1 MAVLLDV
8 GGASVGDMAALQP
21 SRDVAPPVSAVHDPL
36 PRPFWVR
43 NPWMWRV
50 VALGF
55 LSFLVVAGV
64 AEVRSGDAL
73 ALKVLVLA
81 LMSVYGGVYLSAL
94 PHEVAGY
101 RGARTV
107 AVLAVLGVV
116 LVALLGPD
124 SIGLLMY
131 TLVSAATMLPPSRA
145 FTVVWG
151 TCAAMLLYTGLVGD
165 GPHWAEVS
173 VYGGIALML
182 VVLMSLRTAVFALRE
197 ANDEVARL
205 AVADERAR
213 LARDLHDVLGHSL
226 TTITVKAALARR
238 LMEAGETDRAT
249 AEITDV
255 EVLTRQTL
263 ADVRSTV
270 SAQRRASLPAELAGT
285 RAVLTAAG
293 IEAVLPQATDDVAEP
308 YREAFAHV
316 LREAVTNVVRHS
328 GARRCEVRLGP
339 GWVEVRDDGK
349 GPGEGCTPGTGIDG
363 LRERLEPLGATV
375 HAGPAPGGGFLLRV
389 SAETAAVT
397 A

>member
-1 MAVLLDV
+1 MAVGPSA
-8 GGASVGDMAALQP
+8 GGASVGTVAP
-21 SRDVAPPVSAVHDPL
+21 PPSSRDVTSSVFAVEPDA
-36 PRPFWVR
+36 RPFWVR
-43 NPWMWRV
+43 KPWVWRV
-50 VALGF
+50 VSLGF
-55 LSFLVVAGV
+55 SSFLVVAAV
-64 AEVRSGDAL
+64 DESRSTDPL
-73 ALKVLVLA
+73 ALKFLVLA
-81 LMSVYGGVYLSAL
+81 LMTVYCGLYLTAL
-94 PHEVAGY
+94 PSEEVGFHGG
-101 RGARTV
+101 RRWC
-107 AVLAVLGVV
+107 VLAVLGVTV
-116 LVALLGPD
+116 VALQGPA

-131 TLVSAATMLPPSRA
+131 VLVSAATTLPASRA
-145 FTVVWG
+145 LTVVWVA
-151 TCAAMLLYTGLVGD
+151 CAGMLVFTGLAGD

-182 VVLMSLRTAVFALRE
+182 VVLMSLRTAVVDLRA

-339 GWVEVRDDGK
+339 SWVEVRDDGT
-349 GPGEGCTPGTGIDG
+349 GPSAGCAPGTGIDG

-389 SAETAAVT
+389 SAEPVAVT

>member
-1 MAVLLDV
+1 MGVPQDA
-8 GGASVGDMAALQP
+8 GGASVADVAPPEP
-21 SRDVAPPVSAVHDPL
+21 SRDVPRPAVHDPL

-55 LSFLVVAGV
+55 LSFLVVAAVG
-64 AEVRSGDAL
+64 EVRSGDP
-73 ALKVLVLA
+73 LVLKA
-81 LMSVYGGVYLSAL
+81 LVLSLMTAYGAVYLAVL
-94 PHEVAGY
+94 PSEVAGY
-101 RGARTV
+101 RDARTV
-107 AVLAVLGVV
+107 VVLAVLGVV
-116 LVALLGPD
+116 LVAALGPD

-131 TLVSAATMLPPSRA
+131 ALVSAATTLPPSRA
-145 FTVVWG
+145 IPAVWG
-151 TCAAMLLYTGLVGD
+151 ACAAMLLYTGLAGD
-165 GPHWAEVS
+165 GPHWAEVG

-238 LMEAGETDRAT
+238 LMEAGETARAT
-249 AEITDV
+249 VEISDV

-270 SAQRRASLPAELAGT
+270 SAQRRASLPAELAGS

-293 IEAVLPQATDDVAEP
+293 MQAVLPQATDEVAEP

-339 GWVEVRDDGK
+339 DWLEVRDDGT
-349 GPGEGCTPGTGIDG
+349 GSGTGCVPGTGLDG
-363 LRERLEPLGATV
+363 LRERLGPLGATV

-389 SAETAAVT
+389 CADQPAAAVP

>member
-1 MAVLLDV
+1 MPVVLRA
-8 GGASVGDMAALQP
+8 GGASVD
-21 SRDVAPPVSAVHDPL
+21 DVALTSSCGGEPFA
-36 PRPFWVR
+36 RPFWVR

-55 LSFLVVAGV
+55 SGFLVVAAV
-64 AEVRSGDAL
+64 DEARSSASP
-73 ALKVLVLA
+73 ASKVLVLT
-81 LMSVYGGVYLSAL
+81 LMTVYCGVYLTAL
-94 PHEVAGY
+94 PGEVVGY
-101 RGARTV
+101 RGVRTFL
-107 AVLAVLGVV
+107 VLAVLGTAV
-116 LVALLGPD
+116 VALLGPS

-131 TLVSAATMLPPSRA
+131 VLVSAATTLTPTRA
-145 FTVVWG
+145 IAVVWV
-151 TCAAMLLYTGLVGD
+151 TCAAMLIYTGLLGN

-173 VYGGIALML
+173 VYAGIALML
-182 VVLMSLRTAVFALRE
+182 VVLMSLRTAVISLRA
-197 ANDEVARL
+197 ANEEVARL

-238 LMEAGETDRAT
+238 LMEAGETARAT

-285 RAVLTAAG
+285 RAVLAAAG

-339 GWVEVRDDGK
+339 SWVEIHDDGT
-349 GPGEGCTPGTGIDG
+349 GPGSRCAAGTGIDG
-363 LRERLEPLGATV
+363 LRERLAPLGATIQ
-375 HAGPAPGGGFLLRV
+375 AGAAPGGGFLLR
-389 SAETAAVT
+389 AAAAGDAAAAAAT
-397 A
+397 

>member
-1 MAVLLDV
+1 MPVVLGA
-8 GGASVGDMAALQP
+8 GGASVD
-21 SRDVAPPVSAVHDPL
+21 DVALTSSCGGEPFA
-36 PRPFWVR
+36 RPFWVR

-50 VALGF
+50 VSLGF
-55 LSFLVVAGV
+55 AGFLVVAAV
-64 AEVRSGDAL
+64 DEARSSASP
-73 ALKVLVLA
+73 ASKVLVLT
-81 LMSVYGGVYLSAL
+81 LMAVYCGVYLTAL
-94 PHEVAGY
+94 PGEVGGY
-101 RGARTV
+101 RGVRTFL
-107 AVLAVLGVV
+107 VLAVLGTAV
-116 LVALLGPD
+116 VALLGPS

-131 TLVSAATMLPPSRA
+131 VLVSAATTLTPSRA
-145 FTVVWG
+145 MTVVWV
-151 TCAAMLLYTGLVGD
+151 TCAAMLVYTGLLGN

-173 VYGGIALML
+173 VYAGIALML
-182 VVLMSLRTAVFALRE
+182 VVLMSLRTAVVSLRA
-197 ANDEVARL
+197 ANEEVARL

-238 LMEAGETDRAT
+238 LMEAGETTRAT

-285 RAVLTAAG
+285 RAVLAAAG

-339 GWVEVRDDGK
+339 SWVEVHDDGS
-349 GPGEGCTPGTGIDG
+349 GPGSPCLPGTGLDG
-363 LRERLEPLGATV
+363 LRERLEPLGATIQ
-375 HAGPAPGGGFLLRV
+375 AGAAPGGGFLLR
-389 SAETAAVT
+389 AAAAGDAAAAAT
-397 A
+397 

>member
-1 MAVLLDV
+1 MTVVLDV
-8 GGASVGDMAALQP
+8 GGASVGDMA
-21 SRDVAPPVSAVHDPL
+21 PPVSAVHGPL

-50 VALGF
+50 VAIGF
-55 LSFLVVAGV
+55 LSFLAVAG
-64 AEVRSGDAL
+64 AEEVRSGDPL
-73 ALKVLVLA
+73 GLKVLVLA
-81 LMSVYGGVYLSAL
+81 LMSVYGGVYLNAL
-94 PHEVAGY
+94 PSEVAGY

-131 TLVSAATMLPPSRA
+131 ALVSAATMLPPSRA
-145 FTVVWG
+145 IPVVWG
-151 TCAAMLLYTGLVGD
+151 TCAAMLLYTGIVGD

-255 EVLTRQTL
+255 EVLTRLTL

-339 GWVEVRDDGK
+339 SWVEVRDDGT
-349 GPGEGCTPGTGIDG
+349 GPGEGCAPGTGIDG
-363 LRERLEPLGATV
+363 LRERLEPLGVTV

-389 SAETAAVT
+389 SAEAAAVT

>member
-1 MAVLLDV
+1 MRALSAA
-8 GGASVGDMAALQP
+8 GGASVADVAPPEP
-21 SRDVAPPVSAVHDPL
+21 SRDVAPAAVPDPL

-43 NPWMWRV
+43 NPWVWRV

-55 LSFLVVAGV
+55 LSFLVVAAV
-64 AEVRSGDAL
+64 EEVRSGDPL
-73 ALKVLVLA
+73 ALKVLVLS
-81 LMSVYGGVYLSAL
+81 LMTAYGAVYLAVL
-94 PHEVAGY
+94 PSEVASY
-101 RGARTV
+101 RDARTV
-107 AVLAVLGVV
+107 AVLGTLGVV

-131 TLVSAATMLPPSRA
+131 ALVSAATTLPPARA
-145 FTVVWG
+145 IPVVWV
-151 TCAAMLLYTGLVGD
+151 TCAGMLLYTGLVGD

-173 VYGGIALML
+173 VYGGTALML
-182 VVLMSLRTAVFALRE
+182 VILMSLRTAVFALRE

-238 LMEAGETDRAT
+238 LMEAGETARAT

-270 SAQRRASLPAELAGT
+270 SAQRRASLPAELAGS

-293 IEAVLPQATDDVAEP
+293 IEAVLPQATDEVAEP

-339 GWVEVRDDGK
+339 SWVEVRDDGS
-349 GPGEGCTPGTGIDG
+349 GAVVGSAPGTGIAG
-363 LRERLEPLGATV
+363 LRERLGPLGATV

-389 SAETAAVT
+389 SADEPATAVPA
-397 A
+397 

>member
-1 MAVLLDV
+1 MPVVLGA
-8 GGASVGDMAALQP
+8 GGASVD
-21 SRDVAPPVSAVHDPL
+21 DVALTSSCAGEPFA
-36 PRPFWVR
+36 RPFWVR
-43 NPWMWRV
+43 NPWIWRV
-50 VALGF
+50 VSLGF
-55 LSFLVVAGV
+55 SGFLVVAAV
-64 AEVRSGDAL
+64 DEARSSEPL
-73 ALKVLVLA
+73 ASKVLVLS
-81 LMSVYGGVYLSAL
+81 LMTIYGGLYLAARPGEEIG
-94 PHEVAGY
+94 PHD
-101 RGARTV
+101 ARRWWL
-107 AVLAVLGVV
+107 LAALGVV
-116 LVALLGPD
+116 VVAALGPS

-131 TLVSAATMLPPSRA
+131 VLVSAAISLPASRA
-145 FTVVWG
+145 LTVVWV
-151 TCAAMLLYTGLVGD
+151 TCTAMLVYTGLLGN

-173 VYGGIALML
+173 VYAGTALML
-182 VVLMSLRTAVFALRE
+182 VVLMSLRTAVISLRA
-197 ANDEVARL
+197 ANEEVARL

-238 LMEAGETDRAT
+238 LMEAGDTARAT

-285 RAVLTAAG
+285 HAVLAAAG

-339 GWVEVRDDGK
+339 SWVEVHDDGT
-349 GPGEGCTPGTGIDG
+349 GPGSRCLPGTGIDG
-363 LRERLEPLGATV
+363 LRERLEPLGATIQ
-375 HAGPAPGGGFLLRV
+375 AGAAPGGGFLLR
-389 SAETAAVT
+389 AAAAGDAAAAAAAT
-397 A
+397 